1 MTNKELKYYEN
12 LKRKK
17 FRDSEG
23 YFLIEGVHLIEEC
36 LNSKYYNK
44 ALKKL
49 ILEKGFLNNEL
60 LEKINSK
67 TPNIETAHL
76 EKNKFNKLTD
86 TENPQGIIGVIKKTK
101 PVIKEDNKKLIVALE
116 NLNDPGNLGTILR
129 TCYWFNVNEILISR
143 NSVELYNS
151 KVVRATQGALFNLI
165 IREEQNLSN
174 ELKKLYSKGFEIYLT
189 DSEGKFKLNEMNFK
203 KRTNYVFVFGNE
215 ANGISEE
222 LKQNKIFNTLRIKRN
237 TNCESL
243 NVGVSVGIILN
254 SFTVNSLSTDKSL
267 TTP

>member
-1 MTNKELKYYEN
+1 MTNNELKYYEN

-36 LNSKYYNK
+36 LNSKYYNE

-49 ILEKGFLNNEL
+49 ILEKGFSNNEL
-60 LEKINSK
+60 LEEIKSK
-67 TPNIETAHL
+67 TRNIEVAFL
-76 EKNKFNKLTD
+76 EKNKFKKLTD
-86 TENPQGIIGVIKKTK
+86 TENSQGIIGVVKKIK
-101 PVIKEDNKKLIVALE
+101 PIIKAGNKKLLIALD

-129 TCYWFNVNEILISR
+129 TCYWFNVDEVLISR
-143 NSVELYNS
+143 NSVELFNS

-165 IREEQNLSN
+165 IREEQDFTNKLK
-174 ELKKLYSKGFEIYLT
+174 ELFAKGFEIYLT
-189 DSEGKFKLNEMNFK
+189 DSEGIFELSEMNFK
-203 KRTNYVFVFGNE
+203 KDGNHVFIFGNE

-222 LKQNKIFNTLRIKRN
+222 LKQNKNFNTLRIKRN

-254 SFTVNSLSTDKSL
+254 SFRN
-267 TTP
+267 

>member
-36 LNSKYYNK
+36 LYSKYYNE

-49 ILEKGFLNNEL
+49 ILEKGFSNNEL

-67 TPNIETAHL
+67 IPNIETAYL

-101 PVIKEDNKKLIVALE
+101 PVAKEGNKKLLIALE
-116 NLNDPGNLGTILR
+116 KLNDPGNLGTIIR
-129 TCYWFNVNEILISR
+129 TCYWFDVDEVLISR

-165 IREEQNLSN
+165 IREEQNLTN
-174 ELKKLYSKGFEIYLT
+174 ELKKLYSKGFEIYLA
-189 DSEGKFKLNEMNFK
+189 DSEGKFELSEMNFK
-203 KRTNYVFVFGNE
+203 KSSNYVFVFGNE
-215 ANGISEE
+215 ANGISEK
-222 LKQNKIFNTLRIKRN
+222 LKQNKNFNTLRIKRN

-243 NVGVSVGIILN
+243 NVGISVGIILN
-254 SFTVNSLSTDKSL
+254 SFRN
-267 TTP
+267 